1 LNGLKSIKLMAIST
15 LAGIGVLGISVPAAR
30 AFDLICMGVIP
41 DARLSFTVPHS
52 PESGFMQQV
61 EFRNVMTGAGVAK
74 SDHLTFDRNNEQGQG
89 IFRGSV
95 RGMADVTLIDMA
107 EFQPEPGSEISVG
120 YDGQWGRGTCAP
132 YDR

>member
-1 LNGLKSIKLMAIST
+1 MATIPA
-15 LAGIGVLGISVPAAR
+15 LAGLGVLGISVPAAR

-41 DARLSFTVPHS
+41 SARLSFSVPHS

-61 EFRNVMTGAGVAK
+61 EFRNVMTGAGVAT

-89 IFRGSV
+89 VFRGSV
-95 RGMADVTLIDMA
+95 RGMADVTLIDLA
-107 EFQPEPGSEISVG
+107 EFQPESGSEISVG
-120 YDGQWGRGTCAP
+120 YDGQWGRGTCVP